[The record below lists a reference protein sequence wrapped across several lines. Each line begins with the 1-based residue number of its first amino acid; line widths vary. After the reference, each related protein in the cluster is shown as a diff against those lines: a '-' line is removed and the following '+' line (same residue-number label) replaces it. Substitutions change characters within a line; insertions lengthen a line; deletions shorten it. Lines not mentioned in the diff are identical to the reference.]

1 MSLTSH
7 ITQTDYTV
15 ALSQPTAVRVHS
27 LSALWLPR
35 NLLAGC
41 VRWFGPVVELL
52 LLLFDL
58 EEGVDARVSVI
69 LRDASE
75 TDGPAVQGAV
85 STFAKEAAV
94 PVVVSCSD
102 PVGNG
107 IFSFSP
113 SLYRGRPVI
122 DVEPSVDRSFKS

>member
-1 MSLTSH
+1 
-7 ITQTDYTV
+7 
-15 ALSQPTAVRVHS
+15 VHS

-41 VRWFGPVVELL
+41 VRWFGPVVEFL

-75 TDGPAVQGAV
+75 TDSPATSDGFSAAVQGAV
-85 STFAKEAAV
+85 STFDKEAVV

-113 SLYRGRPVI
+113 YTVGVW
-122 DVEPSVDRSFKS
+122 